1 MEQVRRVA
9 DFLGGPY
16 ACKDEPTLRAIVDAS
31 SFGAMKQRHE
41 RDELSHGESMRKE
54 GGSGHFRKGRKG
66 DWRDHF
72 SDAQKAR
79 FREVLRERLAG
90 SGLEGAFEVDDC

>member
-1 MEQVRRVA
+1 MTDTAVYPV
-9 DFLGGPY
+9 P
-16 ACKDEPTLRAIVDAS
+16 
-31 SFGAMKQRHE
+31 
-41 RDELSHGESMRKE
+41 
-54 GGSGHFRKGRKG
+54 
-66 DWRDHF
+66 DHF